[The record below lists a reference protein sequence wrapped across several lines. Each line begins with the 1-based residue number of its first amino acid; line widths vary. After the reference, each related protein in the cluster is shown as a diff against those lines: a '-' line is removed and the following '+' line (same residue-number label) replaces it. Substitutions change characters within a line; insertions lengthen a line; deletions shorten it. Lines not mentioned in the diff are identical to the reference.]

1 MTGNSPKN
9 RLDLEM
15 RLCTNGCLVWYCIM
29 VSGERRGIWSPE
41 YHHTLHC
48 IPACMPIWRGRGVG
62 RERNLVRTSRPGRQ
76 RERVESR
83 TLARTACVP
92 GGGGAGSASLQL
104 STGPRRQEICWL
116 VSCLPLQCDPP
127 R

>member
-48 IPACMPIWRGRGVG
+48 IPACMPMWRG
-62 RERNLVRTSRPGRQ
+62 RERNLGLAGRLAWPGQ

-83 TLARTACVP
+83 RLASS
-92 GGGGAGSASLQL
+92 G
-104 STGPRRQEICWL
+104 W
-116 VSCLPLQCDPP
+116 
-127 R
+127 